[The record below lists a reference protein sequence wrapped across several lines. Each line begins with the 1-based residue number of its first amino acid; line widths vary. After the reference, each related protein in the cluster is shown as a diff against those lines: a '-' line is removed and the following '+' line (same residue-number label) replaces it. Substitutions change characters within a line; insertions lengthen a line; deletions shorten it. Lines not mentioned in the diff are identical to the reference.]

1 MTAEHPAGAVP
12 MIEEFES
19 TIPTG
24 PRIWAI
30 GGGKGGVGKSV
41 VTANLAVAVARTGAR
56 VAVIDADLGGANL
69 HTMVGVPSPKRNLSD
84 FIARRVSSLAE
95 ILTPTPI
102 DNLWLVSGAKA
113 LLETA
118 NPNYGQKGKIL
129 NHIAR
134 LDVDHVFLDLGA
146 GTAFNVLDF
155 FLVARK
161 GVLVVV
167 PEATSVE
174 NAYFFIKAAYFRKLK
189 RAQPRAQVKAAIEE
203 VMKSDARRSV
213 RTPRDLMAQVMAV
226 DPDAGAALMEEASTF
241 SPTVIVN
248 RVERSEQARL
258 GDRDGIG
265 VPRLLRHPTTVSRH
279 PALRQSGSTLGGRA
293 PPRGGPLSPELL
305 RRRDPLHRGGVHRCS
320 DRDRRMSHARYE
332 DWLLLDLAPGAELSE
347 VNQALHYR
355 RGAVPARGSRDLQ
368 PARRGR
374 TRSGCWIGSTKPI
387 AASPVTN
394 LPPSAVRSLLRSS
407 KERRHR
413 STRPDRHPIPAPS
426 REPF

>member
-1 MTAEHPAGAVP
+1 
-12 MIEEFES
+12 MIEEFDS
-19 TIPTG
+19 ATPTG

-41 VTANLAVAVARTGAR
+41 VTTNLAVAVARTGAR
-56 VAVIDADLGGANL
+56 VALVDADLGGANL

-84 FIARRVSSLAE
+84 FIAKRVSSLSE

-102 DNLWLVSGAKA
+102 ENLWLISGAKA

-167 PEATSVE
+167 PESTSVE

-189 RAQPRAQVKAAIEE
+189 RAQPRAQVKAAIDE
-203 VMKSDARRSV
+203 VMKSGARRSI

-226 DPDAGAALMEEASTF
+226 DPEAGAALMEEASTF

-248 RVERSEQARL
+248 RIERSEQARL
-258 GDRDGIG
+258 GAEMGSACRDYFGIQ
-265 VPRLLRHPTTVSRH
+265 LRC
-279 PALRQSGSTLGGRA
+279 LGTL
-293 PPRGGPLSPELL
+293 PYDNLV
-305 RRRDPLHRGGVHRCS
+305 RRSVD
-320 DRDRRMSHARYE
+320 
-332 DWLLLDLAPGAELSE
+332 
-347 VNQALHYR
+347 
-355 RGAVPARGSRDLQ
+355 
-368 PARRGR
+368 
-374 TRSGCWIGSTKPI
+374 
-387 AASPVTN
+387 
-394 LPPSAVRSLLRSS
+394 
-407 KERRHR
+407 ERRPVMDLFPQSSFAGAIR
-413 STRPDRHPIPAPS
+413 STAAAFIEAPA
-426 REPF
+426 EKVG